1 MRTAGLERSLPVAFE
16 GTGFCRSIAQQKPQ
30 GNKMAPG
37 MIIRTRKER
46 GGSVIP
52 QDCGLW
58 FLSIISNKTKVGNR
72 PWLASFHS
80 AITNSLLVNVA
91 ESELWQFFFF
101 LIRVEFGFCSCYL
114 VWQTWRRQNPGI
126 SADAKRLR
134 PSRDSSSG
142 GSGHQERVR
151 EEVGI
156 QLLFAP
162 VCSCRQRPAQTSDR
176 ESAHPAHRGLASRPE
191 PGLPWRWVRPE
202 PTGLGGPTGF

>member
-1 MRTAGLERSLPVAFE
+1 MAFE

-30 GNKMAPG
+30 GNKKAPG

-101 LIRVEFGFCSCYL
+101 FNQGGIWFLLLLSCL
-114 VWQTWRRQNPGI
+114 
-126 SADAKRLR
+126 ADLEKA
-134 PSRDSSSG
+134 
-142 GSGHQERVR
+142 
-151 EEVGI
+151 
-156 QLLFAP
+156 
-162 VCSCRQRPAQTSDR
+162 
-176 ESAHPAHRGLASRPE
+176 E
-191 PGLPWRWVRPE
+191 PQDLC
-202 PTGLGGPTGF
+202 